1 MTLPKPPANGFSAK
15 ENPGALIALKALRY
29 DPQGPDPFGKSE
41 SGFAETTYLDVWV
54 LADSREVGAFY
65 SNVPN
70 SSRLGRQ
77 FKNNLGEMFYGR
89 IESEKVGAGTS
100 YILAEPYPSDR
111 PLIAVHKAQVAGEQ
125 APSGNPGY
133 RPPTYQNEPAWQ
145 DSPPAPQG
153 QPAYAPQVPA
163 QPPAYQPTQ
172 PYAPPQGQPAY
183 APPQAYPPSGP
194 QAPQQPYP
202 PAPAPQYQPQ
212 GYGAPAAPPAPPS
225 NLPADPPF

>member
-29 DPQGPDPFGKSE
+29 DAQGPDPFGKSE

-100 YILAEPYPSDR
+100 YILAEPYPSDQ
-111 PLIAVHKAQVAGEQ
+111 PLIAVHRAQIAAEQ
-125 APSGNPGY
+125 APAQQGASGYTQP
-133 RPPTYQNEPAWQ
+133 RYQNEPAWQ

-153 QPAYAPQVPA
+153 QPAYAPQMPG
-163 QPPAYQPTQ
+163 QPPTYQPTQ
-172 PYAPPQGQPAY
+172 PYAPPQ
-183 APPQAYPPSGP
+183 AYPPPGP

-212 GYGAPAAPPAPPS
+212 GYGAPAAQPAPS
-225 NLPADPPF
+225 ALPDQPPF